1 MADAALADEA
11 CAAAARGNGLREV
24 HTLFGGMRGLLEDLE
39 ERLVLSMFRQEALVD
54 GNQRVEHGLI
64 ALFCMAAFLDAGN
77 SRAEELFKGGDA
89 EFRVLVA
96 DLGGSDESHAVEWAG
111 GAAGPLYGMGFV
123 RASEVCDED
132 TKLSVASFEK
142 LLGAAIAGIEKRG
155 HAKKGDKTMLDAL
168 IPIHECFLPEH
179 AEDKTLFEVLQEAS
193 HAAKEGV
200 DFTKTIAAR
209 RGRASLVGERSI
221 GHEDPGAVSSMLMY
235 RALYNFL
242 RK

>member
-1 MADAALADEA
+1 MTRIKDALDAV
-11 CAAAARGNGLREV
+11 AAAIIAQKDYLTDLDRQIADGDHGINMARG
-24 HTLFGGMRGLLEDLE
+24 F
-39 ERLVLSMFRQEALVD
+39 Q
-54 GNQRVEHGLI
+54 
-64 ALFCMAAFLDAGN
+64 AAMD
-77 SRAEELFKGGDA
+77 
-89 EFRVLVA
+89 
-96 DLGGSDESHAVEWAG
+96 AVEEMNDTTKPGPVLETVGKAFIHNVG
-111 GAAGPLYGMGFV
+111 GAAGPLYGTGFIK
-123 RASEVCDED
+123 AAAVCDED
-132 TKLSVASFEK
+132 TKLNVASFEK

-168 IPIHECFLPEH
+168 IPIHACFLPEN
-179 AEDKTLFEVLQEAS
+179 AEGKTLFEVLQDAS

-200 DFTKTIAAR
+200 DYTKTMAAR

>member
-1 MADAALADEA
+1 MTRIKDALDAV
-11 CAAAARGNGLREV
+11 AAAIIAQKDYLTDLDRQIADGDHGINMTRG
-24 HTLFGGMRGLLEDLE
+24 F
-39 ERLVLSMFRQEALVD
+39 Q
-54 GNQRVEHGLI
+54 
-64 ALFCMAAFLDAGN
+64 AAMD
-77 SRAEELFKGGDA
+77 
-89 EFRVLVA
+89 
-96 DLGGSDESHAVEWAG
+96 AVEEMDDTTKPGPVLETIGKAFIHNVG
-111 GAAGPLYGMGFV
+111 GAAGPLYGTGFIK
-123 RASEVCDED
+123 ATAVCDEN
-132 TKLSVASFEK
+132 TKLNVASFEK

-168 IPIHECFLPEH
+168 IPIHACFLPEN
-179 AEDKTLFEVLQEAS
+179 AKGKTLFEVLQDAS

-200 DFTKTIAAR
+200 DYTKTIAAR

>member
-1 MADAALADEA
+1 MTRIKDALDAV
-11 CAAAARGNGLREV
+11 AAAIIAQKDYLTDLDRQIADGDHGINMTRG
-24 HTLFGGMRGLLEDLE
+24 F
-39 ERLVLSMFRQEALVD
+39 Q
-54 GNQRVEHGLI
+54 
-64 ALFCMAAFLDAGN
+64 AAMD
-77 SRAEELFKGGDA
+77 
-89 EFRVLVA
+89 
-96 DLGGSDESHAVEWAG
+96 AVEEMDDTTKPGPVLETVGKAFIHNVG
-111 GAAGPLYGMGFV
+111 GAAGPLYGTGFIK
-123 RASEVCDED
+123 AAAVCNED
-132 TKLSVASFEK
+132 TKLNVASFEK

-168 IPIHECFLPEH
+168 IPIHACFLPEN
-179 AEDKTLFEVLQEAS
+179 AEGKTLFEVLQDAS

-200 DFTKTIAAR
+200 DYTKTIAAR

>member
-1 MADAALADEA
+1 MTRIKDALDAV
-11 CAAAARGNGLREV
+11 AAAIIAQKDYLTDLDRQIADGDHGINMARG
-24 HTLFGGMRGLLEDLE
+24 F
-39 ERLVLSMFRQEALVD
+39 Q
-54 GNQRVEHGLI
+54 
-64 ALFCMAAFLDAGN
+64 AAMD
-77 SRAEELFKGGDA
+77 
-89 EFRVLVA
+89 
-96 DLGGSDESHAVEWAG
+96 AVEEMDDTTKPGPVLETIGKAFIHNVG
-111 GAAGPLYGMGFV
+111 GAAGPLYGTGFIK
-123 RASEVCDED
+123 AAAVCDEN
-132 TKLSVASFEK
+132 TKLNVASFEK

-168 IPIHECFLPEH
+168 IPIHACFLPEN
-179 AEDKTLFEVLQEAS
+179 AEGKTLFEVLQDAS

-200 DFTKTIAAR
+200 DYTKTIAAR

>member
-1 MADAALADEA
+1 MTRIKDALDAV
-11 CAAAARGNGLREV
+11 AAAIIAQKDYLTDLDRQIADGDHGINMTRG
-24 HTLFGGMRGLLEDLE
+24 F
-39 ERLVLSMFRQEALVD
+39 Q
-54 GNQRVEHGLI
+54 
-64 ALFCMAAFLDAGN
+64 AAMD
-77 SRAEELFKGGDA
+77 
-89 EFRVLVA
+89 
-96 DLGGSDESHAVEWAG
+96 AVEEMDDTTKPGPVLETIGKAFIHNVG
-111 GAAGPLYGMGFV
+111 GAAGPLYGTGFIK
-123 RASEVCDED
+123 ATAVCDEN
-132 TKLSVASFEK
+132 TKLNVASFEK

-168 IPIHECFLPEH
+168 IPIHACFLPEN
-179 AEDKTLFEVLQEAS
+179 AEGKTLFEVLQDAS

-200 DFTKTIAAR
+200 DYTKTIAAR

>member
-1 MADAALADEA
+1 MTRIKDALDAV
-11 CAAAARGNGLREV
+11 AAAIISQKDYLTDLDRQIADGDHGINMARG
-24 HTLFGGMRGLLEDLE
+24 F
-39 ERLVLSMFRQEALVD
+39 Q
-54 GNQRVEHGLI
+54 
-64 ALFCMAAFLDAGN
+64 AAMD
-77 SRAEELFKGGDA
+77 
-89 EFRVLVA
+89 
-96 DLGGSDESHAVEWAG
+96 AVEEMDDTTKPGPVLETVGKAFIHNVG
-111 GAAGPLYGMGFV
+111 GAAGPLYGTGFIK
-123 RASEVCDED
+123 AAAVCDED
-132 TKLSVASFEK
+132 TKLNVASFEK

-168 IPIHECFLPEH
+168 IPIHACFLPEN
-179 AEDKTLFEVLQEAS
+179 AEGKTLFEVLQDAS

-200 DFTKTIAAR
+200 DYTKTIAAR

>member
-1 MADAALADEA
+1 MTRIKDALDAV
-11 CAAAARGNGLREV
+11 AAAIIAQKDYLTDLDRQIADGDHGINMTRG
-24 HTLFGGMRGLLEDLE
+24 F
-39 ERLVLSMFRQEALVD
+39 Q
-54 GNQRVEHGLI
+54 
-64 ALFCMAAFLDAGN
+64 AAMD
-77 SRAEELFKGGDA
+77 
-89 EFRVLVA
+89 
-96 DLGGSDESHAVEWAG
+96 AVEEMDDTTKPGPVLETIGKAFIHNVG
-111 GAAGPLYGMGFV
+111 GAAGPLYGTGFIK
-123 RASEVCDED
+123 ATAVCDEN
-132 TKLSVASFEK
+132 TKLNVASFEK

-168 IPIHECFLPEH
+168 IPIHACFLPEN
-179 AEDKTLFEVLQEAS
+179 AEGKPLFEVLQDAS

-200 DFTKTIAAR
+200 DYTKTIAAR

>member
-1 MADAALADEA
+1 MTRIKDALDAV
-11 CAAAARGNGLREV
+11 AAAIIAQKDYLTDLDRQIADGDHGINMARG
-24 HTLFGGMRGLLEDLE
+24 F
-39 ERLVLSMFRQEALVD
+39 Q
-54 GNQRVEHGLI
+54 
-64 ALFCMAAFLDAGN
+64 AAMD
-77 SRAEELFKGGDA
+77 
-89 EFRVLVA
+89 
-96 DLGGSDESHAVEWAG
+96 AVEEMNDTTKPGPVLETVGKAFIHNVG
-111 GAAGPLYGMGFV
+111 GAAGPLYGTGFIN
-123 RASEVCDED
+123 AAAVCDED
-132 TKLSVASFEK
+132 TKLNVASFEK

-168 IPIHECFLPEH
+168 IPIHACFLPEN
-179 AEDKTLFEVLQEAS
+179 AEGKTLFEVLQDAS

-200 DFTKTIAAR
+200 DYTKTIAAR

>member
-1 MADAALADEA
+1 MTRIKDALDAV
-11 CAAAARGNGLREV
+11 AAAIIAQKDYLTDLDRQIADGDHGINMTRG
-24 HTLFGGMRGLLEDLE
+24 F
-39 ERLVLSMFRQEALVD
+39 Q
-54 GNQRVEHGLI
+54 
-64 ALFCMAAFLDAGN
+64 AAMD
-77 SRAEELFKGGDA
+77 
-89 EFRVLVA
+89 
-96 DLGGSDESHAVEWAG
+96 AVEEMDDTTKPGPVLETIGKAFIHNVG
-111 GAAGPLYGMGFV
+111 GAAGPLYGTGFIK
-123 RASEVCDED
+123 AAAVCDEN
-132 TKLSVASFEK
+132 TKLNVASFEK

-168 IPIHECFLPEH
+168 IPIHACFLPEN
-179 AEDKTLFEVLQEAS
+179 AEGKTLFEVLQDAS

-200 DFTKTIAAR
+200 DYTKTIAAR

>member
-1 MADAALADEA
+1 MTRIKDALDAV
-11 CAAAARGNGLREV
+11 AAAIIAQRDYLTDLDRQIADGDHGINMARG
-24 HTLFGGMRGLLEDLE
+24 F
-39 ERLVLSMFRQEALVD
+39 Q
-54 GNQRVEHGLI
+54 
-64 ALFCMAAFLDAGN
+64 AAMD
-77 SRAEELFKGGDA
+77 
-89 EFRVLVA
+89 
-96 DLGGSDESHAVEWAG
+96 AVEEMDDTTKPGPVLETVGKAFIHNVG
-111 GAAGPLYGMGFV
+111 GAAGPLYGTGFIK
-123 RASEVCDED
+123 AAAVCDED
-132 TKLSVASFEK
+132 TKLNVASFEK

-168 IPIHECFLPEH
+168 IPIHACFLPEN
-179 AEDKTLFEVLQEAS
+179 AEGKTLFEVLQDAS

-200 DFTKTIAAR
+200 DYTKTIAAR

>member
-1 MADAALADEA
+1 MTRIKDALDAV
-11 CAAAARGNGLREV
+11 AAAIIAQKDYLTDLDRQIADGDHGINMTRG
-24 HTLFGGMRGLLEDLE
+24 F
-39 ERLVLSMFRQEALVD
+39 Q
-54 GNQRVEHGLI
+54 
-64 ALFCMAAFLDAGN
+64 AAMD
-77 SRAEELFKGGDA
+77 
-89 EFRVLVA
+89 
-96 DLGGSDESHAVEWAG
+96 AVEEMDDTTKPGPVLETIVKAFIHNVG
-111 GAAGPLYGMGFV
+111 GAAGPLYGTGFIK
-123 RASEVCDED
+123 ATAVCDET
-132 TKLSVASFEK
+132 TKLNVASFEK

-168 IPIHECFLPEH
+168 IPIHACFLPEN
-179 AEDKTLFEVLQEAS
+179 AEGKTLFEVLQDAS

-200 DFTKTIAAR
+200 DYTKTIAAR

>member
-1 MADAALADEA
+1 MTRIKDALDAV
-11 CAAAARGNGLREV
+11 AAAIITQKDYLTDLDRQIADGDHGINMTRG
-24 HTLFGGMRGLLEDLE
+24 F
-39 ERLVLSMFRQEALVD
+39 Q
-54 GNQRVEHGLI
+54 
-64 ALFCMAAFLDAGN
+64 AAMD
-77 SRAEELFKGGDA
+77 
-89 EFRVLVA
+89 
-96 DLGGSDESHAVEWAG
+96 AVEEMDDTTKPGPVLETIGKAFIHNVG
-111 GAAGPLYGMGFV
+111 GAAGPLYGTGFIK
-123 RASEVCDED
+123 AAAVCDED
-132 TKLSVASFEK
+132 TKLNVASFEK

-168 IPIHECFLPEH
+168 IPIHACFLPEN
-179 AEDKTLFEVLQEAS
+179 AEGKTLFEVLQDAS

-200 DFTKTIAAR
+200 DYTKTIAAR

>member
-1 MADAALADEA
+1 MTRIKDALDAV
-11 CAAAARGNGLREV
+11 AAAIISQKDYLTDLDRQIADGDHGINMARGFQAAMDAV
-24 HTLFGGMRGLLEDLE
+24 E
-39 ERLVLSMFRQEALVD
+39 EMD
-54 GNQRVEHGLI
+54 DTTKPG
-64 ALFCMAAFLDAGN
+64 
-77 SRAEELFKGGDA
+77 
-89 EFRVLVA
+89 RVLETVGKA
-96 DLGGSDESHAVEWAG
+96 FIHNVG
-111 GAAGPLYGMGFV
+111 GAAGPLYGTGFIK
-123 RASEVCDED
+123 AAAVCDED
-132 TKLSVASFEK
+132 TNLNVASFEK

-168 IPIHECFLPEH
+168 IPIHACFLPEN
-179 AEDKTLFEVLQEAS
+179 AEGKTLFEVLQDAS

-200 DFTKTIAAR
+200 DYTKTIAAR

>member
-1 MADAALADEA
+1 MTRIKDALDAV
-11 CAAAARGNGLREV
+11 AAAIIAQKDYLTDLDRQIADGDHGINMARG
-24 HTLFGGMRGLLEDLE
+24 F
-39 ERLVLSMFRQEALVD
+39 Q
-54 GNQRVEHGLI
+54 
-64 ALFCMAAFLDAGN
+64 AAMD
-77 SRAEELFKGGDA
+77 
-89 EFRVLVA
+89 
-96 DLGGSDESHAVEWAG
+96 AVEEMDDTTKPGPVLETVGKAFIHNVG
-111 GAAGPLYGMGFV
+111 GAAGPLYGTGFIK
-123 RASEVCDED
+123 AAAVCDED
-132 TKLSVASFEK
+132 TNLNVASFEK

-168 IPIHECFLPEH
+168 IPIHACFLPEN
-179 AEDKTLFEVLQEAS
+179 AEGKTLFEVLQDAS

-200 DFTKTIAAR
+200 DYTKTIAAR

>member
-1 MADAALADEA
+1 MTRIKDALDAVAAAIIAQKDYLTDLDRQIADGDHGINMARGFQAALD
-11 CAAAARGNGLREV
+11 
-24 HTLFGGMRGLLEDLE
+24 
-39 ERLVLSMFRQEALVD
+39 
-54 GNQRVEHGLI
+54 
-64 ALFCMAAFLDAGN
+64 
-77 SRAEELFKGGDA
+77 
-89 EFRVLVA
+89 
-96 DLGGSDESHAVEWAG
+96 AVEEMDDTTKPGPVLETIGRAFIHNVG
-111 GAAGPLYGMGFV
+111 GAAGPLYGTGFIK
-123 RASEVCDED
+123 AAAVCDED
-132 TKLSVASFEK
+132 TKLNVASFEK

-168 IPIHECFLPEH
+168 IPIHACFLPEN
-179 AEDKTLFEVLQEAS
+179 AEGKTLFEVLQDAS

-200 DFTKTIAAR
+200 DYTKTIAAR

>member
-1 MADAALADEA
+1 MTRIKDTLDAV
-11 CAAAARGNGLREV
+11 AAAIIAQKDYLTDLDRQIADGDHGINMARG
-24 HTLFGGMRGLLEDLE
+24 F
-39 ERLVLSMFRQEALVD
+39 Q
-54 GNQRVEHGLI
+54 
-64 ALFCMAAFLDAGN
+64 AAMD
-77 SRAEELFKGGDA
+77 
-89 EFRVLVA
+89 
-96 DLGGSDESHAVEWAG
+96 AVEEMNDTTKPGPVLETVGKAFIHNVG
-111 GAAGPLYGMGFV
+111 GAAGPLYGTGFIK
-123 RASEVCDED
+123 AAAVCDED
-132 TKLSVASFEK
+132 TKLNVASFEK

-168 IPIHECFLPEH
+168 IPIHACFLPEN
-179 AEDKTLFEVLQEAS
+179 AEGKTLFEVLQDAS

-200 DFTKTIAAR
+200 DYTKTIAAR

>member
-1 MADAALADEA
+1 MTRIKDALDAV
-11 CAAAARGNGLREV
+11 AAAIIAQKDYLTDLDRQIADGDHGINMIRG
-24 HTLFGGMRGLLEDLE
+24 F
-39 ERLVLSMFRQEALVD
+39 Q
-54 GNQRVEHGLI
+54 
-64 ALFCMAAFLDAGN
+64 AAMD
-77 SRAEELFKGGDA
+77 
-89 EFRVLVA
+89 
-96 DLGGSDESHAVEWAG
+96 AVEEMDDTTKPGPVLETIGRAFIHNVG
-111 GAAGPLYGMGFV
+111 GAAGPLYGTGFIK
-123 RASEVCDED
+123 AAAVCDED
-132 TKLSVASFEK
+132 TKLNVASFEK

-168 IPIHECFLPEH
+168 IPIHACFLPEN
-179 AEDKTLFEVLQEAS
+179 AEGKTLFEVLQDAS

-200 DFTKTIAAR
+200 DYTKTIAAR